1 MSIRQAVLFPEQ
13 ETMPWKEI
21 AEKLPEVFET
31 PLPVC
36 WSCHTAETF
45 RREHWRELWNASRN
59 LCG

>member
-1 MSIRQAVLFPEQ
+1 
-13 ETMPWKEI
+13 MPWNEI

-45 RREHWRELWNASRN
+45 RREHQERVVEREQEPLRMK
-59 LCG
+59 LCH